1 MQLLY
6 INPHKHVVHCLNLCR
21 GYCKQHKYD
30 EDDNVIGSLN
40 FDYYLSTRHQC
51 YKHRV
56 QLFTL
61 FGEPGLICPF
71 PFNAIGQFLVYNT
84 ISVFGGAVAVSFYK
98 TFQMKWVP
106 NNTPAQK
113 STTAPCCEGDIG
125 KVAAASTLV
134 WNRVSENH
142 FQEPKQHK

>member
-40 FDYYLSTRHQC
+40 FDHYLSTRHQC

-61 FGEPGLICPF
+61 FGEPGPICPF
-71 PFNAIGQFLVYNT
+71 PFNAIGQYSVYNT
-84 ISVFGGAVAVSFYK
+84 ISVFGGAVA
-98 TFQMKWVP
+98 
-106 NNTPAQK
+106 QK
-113 STTAPCCEGDIG
+113 LSDEMGSQQHTCTKIYD
-125 KVAAASTLV
+125 STLL
-134 WNRVSENH
+134 
-142 FQEPKQHK
+142 